1 NPGSVGMP
9 LDGDPRA
16 AWAVV
21 HEDGRVEHRRV
32 AYDHERSAAA
42 IPERFGEKKWT
53 AVLSARVRAAAAG

>member
-1 NPGSVGMP
+1 MP
-9 LDGDPRA
+9 LDGDHRA

-21 HEDGRVEHRRV
+21 RDDGRVEHRRV

-53 AVLSARVRAAAAG
+53 AALAARVRAAGAT